1 MQPSSASTPSTQVAL
16 RVTLDRARSI
26 LAPFARRIVAVVV
39 LGLVVAALGAAQPLL
54 LKLLFDELAARGAS
68 HRLILAVAALFA
80 LETART
86 GLNGWLTVA
95 TWRVRLVVDYALRE
109 RLIGKLATLPM
120 TLHQGASVGGLMNR
134 MNQGISGFV
143 NAFGEVVLNVIPAVG
158 YLALAVVAMVRMEWR
173 LALLVLAFTPFPML
187 IGAWAATEQ
196 ARRERVLLDR
206 WTTLYGR
213 LSEVL
218 SGIRTVKAFAMEE
231 VERRRFLSGQRAG
244 NTICARGIV
253 RDTTTGALR
262 DLCSTLARLAAI
274 AFGAWLIARGELTVG
289 SLVAV
294 LGYVG
299 GLFGPV
305 QGLTN
310 SYQALQR
317 GAVSLESVFEILD
330 TPDPVSDRPGAH
342 PLPPLRGHVRFEQ
355 VRFGYVDAAPV
366 LHDVTLEA
374 VAGETVAIVG
384 ASGSGKTTLMSLLQR
399 LHQPTAGRVLVDGHD
414 VAAVTAHSLR
424 QQVGVVHQDVNL
436 FNDTIRDNIAYGR
449 PAASDEEIE
458 AAARAANAHDFITAL
473 PEGYE
478 TVVGEHGARLSG
490 GQRQRI
496 GIARALLKNAP
507 ILILDE
513 ATSALDAASEAAVQE
528 GLRALTQGRTTFIIA
543 HRLAT
548 VVHATRIVVLRDGR
562 ITATGTHA
570 QLMREGGYYA
580 SLVRRQMLTQAA

>member
-1 MQPSSASTPSTQVAL
+1 MQQPSSSAPVAL
-16 RVTLDRARSI
+16 QVTFDRARSI
-26 LAPFARRIVAVVV
+26 LAPFAARIVGVVV

-68 HRLILAVAALFA
+68 SRLILAVAALFV
-80 LETART
+80 LETTRT
-86 GLNGWLTVA
+86 ALNGVLTVA
-95 TWRVRLVVDYALRE
+95 TWKVRLVVDYALRE

-120 TLHQGASVGGLMNR
+120 SFHQGASVGGLMNR
-134 MNQGISGFV
+134 MNQGISGVV

-158 YLALAVVAMVRMEWR
+158 YLALAVVAMVRMEWH

-187 IGAWAATEQ
+187 IGAWASTEQ
-196 ARRERVLLDR
+196 ARRERILLDR

-218 SGIRTVKAFAMEE
+218 AGIRTVKAFAMEE

-244 NTICARGIV
+244 NTICQRGIV

-262 DLCSTLARLAAI
+262 DLCATLARLAAI
-274 AFGAWLIARGELTVG
+274 AFGAWLIARGQLTVG

-294 LGYVG
+294 LSYVG

-330 TPDPVSDRPGAH
+330 APDPVRDRPDAR
-342 PLPPLRGHVRFEQ
+342 PLPPLGGHVRFEQ
-355 VRFGYVDAAPV
+355 VRFAYADGAPV
-366 LHDVTLEA
+366 LHDLTLEA

-399 LHQPTAGRVLVDGHD
+399 LHRPTAGRILVDGHD
-414 VAAVTAHSLR
+414 IAEVTAHSLHG
-424 QQVGVVHQDVNL
+424 QIGVVHQDVNL

-458 AAARAANAHDFITAL
+458 AAARAANAHDFITTL

-496 GIARALLKNAP
+496 GIARALLKDAP
-507 ILILDE
+507 ILVLDE

-528 GLRALTQGRTTFIIA
+528 GLRALTRGRTTFIIA

-562 ITATGTHA
+562 ITAVGTHS